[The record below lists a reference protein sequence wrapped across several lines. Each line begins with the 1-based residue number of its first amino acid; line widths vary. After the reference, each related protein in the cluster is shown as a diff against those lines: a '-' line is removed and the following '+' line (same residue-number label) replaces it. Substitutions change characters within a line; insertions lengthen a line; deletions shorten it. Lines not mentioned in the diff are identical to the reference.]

1 MKEVPLINEEAFEM
15 NIVRNA
21 STWSERIRRRL
32 PWTRLSRQR
41 RSEVEMELAPIW
53 VIDDD
58 DSEEMKMEES
68 VPPRQVSG
76 GEI

>member
-1 MKEVPLINEEAFEM
+1 M

-58 DSEEMKMEES
+58 DLEEMK
-68 VPPRQVSG
+68 
-76 GEI
+76 